1 MGMDHILARIK
12 GANMEDIKKALKA
25 DAMKHAEQGLIL
37 RHIWRNADDPDE
49 ILFIFTTPDL
59 AGSRKFIESVHAQA
73 RKENPGAKL
82 PEMLFLKGE

>member
-1 MGMDHILARIK
+1 MDHILARIK
-12 GANMEDIKKALKA
+12 GADMDSIKQALRA
-25 DAMKHAEQGLIL
+25 DAMKHADHGLIL

-59 AGSRKFIESVHAQA
+59 SSSRKFIESIHAQA
-73 RKENPGAKL
+73 RKENPSANL